1 MTHLYEEMADNE
13 RSDHPFTQRSG
24 DMVSMPWKER
34 SIVEERMRF
43 VLRLRDGESMASLC
57 REFGIS
63 RVTGY
68 KIFDRYK
75 ECGLEGLTDR
85 ARTPYR

>member
-1 MTHLYEEMADNE
+1 MRHMT
-13 RSDHPFTQRSG
+13 SG
-24 DMVSMPWKER
+24 LPARTPVFEQR

-43 VLRLRDGESMASLC
+43 VLRLKDGESMASVC

-68 KIFDRYK
+68 KIYDRYK
-75 ECGLEGLTDR
+75 ECGSRG
-85 ARTPYR
+85 